1 MIPGVLCRRK
11 DRLACTYT
19 ALYRRKDRLA
29 CTYTAQTSILLGISI
44 FHWCWVPGKKL
55 GTPNRLLV
63 FKNKLNVMQ
72 DKLDSHEMQ
81 NAYCTAQAGAT
92 I

>member
-1 MIPGVLCRRK
+1 
-11 DRLACTYT
+11 
-19 ALYRRKDRLA
+19 
-29 CTYTAQTSILLGISI
+29 LLGISI

-72 DKLDSHEMQ
+72 DKLDSHEKQ
-81 NAYCTAQAGAT
+81 NAYCTGQAGAT
-92 I
+92 IGIANCLNNSPEIMIVPVYVITL